1 MPLRLIIPFGIVY
14 VNWKVGDKIYDNLRL
29 KWYGYHRSM
38 NNVSFQWF
46 GVDDTD
52 IPPPRKLDIN
62 EKHINQGRF
71 TLYEAYLNM
80 VKHTDAI
87 QITKP
92 DPEEAKIPKIA
103 INNDITLK
111 ESLVSG
117 NREKDRYIF
126 DNITDLP
133 FYYIRWRDRT
143 KPERDQAAKDMA
155 REGVIVYG
163 APYWNGIK
171 SSDLS

>member
-1 MPLRLIIPFGIVY
+1 MDV
-14 VNWKVGDKIYDNLRL
+14 
-29 KWYGYHRSM
+29 
-38 NNVSFQWF
+38 
-46 GVDDTD
+46 
-52 IPPPRKLDIN
+52 PPPRKLDIN

-80 VKHTDAI
+80 VKHTDSI
-87 QITKP
+87 KITEP

-117 NREKDRYIF
+117 NREKDR
-126 DNITDLP
+126 
-133 FYYIRWRDRT
+133 T

-155 REGVIVYG
+155 RERDQ
-163 APYWNGIK
+163 AAK
-171 SSDLS
+171 DMA